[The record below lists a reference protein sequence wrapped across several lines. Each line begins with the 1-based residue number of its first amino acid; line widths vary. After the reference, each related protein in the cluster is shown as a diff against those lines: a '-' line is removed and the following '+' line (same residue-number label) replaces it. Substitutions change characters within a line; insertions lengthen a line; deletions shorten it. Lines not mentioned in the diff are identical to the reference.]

1 MKITADL
8 MLMRREWYN
17 AFYSLDIGQL
27 DYLETDWFFSTN
39 TVVAY
44 SMGLSEEQNHWV
56 TLSSR
61 ILNYVFEPGVS
72 QEGRA
77 VLCKGARLKYRFIN
91 EHRTVW
97 GVMTMC
103 RVLCVARAGFYAWLH
118 NPVSARD
125 KDNQRLLTLIRDSYS
140 LSGGV
145 YGYRRVHGDLNE
157 IGETCGK
164 NRVGRIMQLNRIK
177 AVRGYKA
184 PRRIAGRPS
193 LVAPNRVQRQFTVVR
208 ANQVW
213 VTDIT
218 YIRTWQGWLYLAVVI
233 DLFAR
238 NVVGWSM
245 KPTLSRELALDA
257 LMMAVWRRKPDGE
270 VIVHSDQGSQYG
282 SDDWQRFCRANNL
295 TPSMSRRGNCWDNAV
310 AESFFS
316 SLKKERIRKRI
327 YKTRDL
333 ARADIFDYIECSTTG
348 PGATVISA
356 ASVRRPSNRPRREDR
371 ICLRAW
377 GQSSRLV
384 SLSNL
389 GGSVQYLLLSVCGDD
404 CLTPLTIQINYI
416 CTVTMYVMAMANEK
430 YGAV

>member
-1 MKITADL
+1 MGTPRFTPEFKEEAVRQITE
-8 MLMRREWYN
+8 RG
-17 AFYSLDIGQL
+17 YS
-27 DYLETDWFFSTN
+27 
-39 TVVAY
+39 VAEV
-44 SMGLSEEQNHWV
+44 SDRL
-56 TLSSR
+56 
-61 ILNYVFEPGVS
+61 GVS
-72 QEGRA
+72 AHSLYKWLRAIKPDNSEQHARDLLEAKSEILKLRAQLKRTEEERDILKKGRA

-91 EHRTVW
+91 EHRTAW

-193 LVAPNRVQRQFTVVR
+193 VVAPNRVQRQFTVVR

-218 YIRTWQGWLYLAVVI
+218 YIRTWQGWLYLTVVI

-295 TPSMSRRGNCWDNAV
+295 APSMSRRGNCQDNAV

-333 ARADIFDYIECSTTG
+333 ARADIFDYIEVFYNR
-348 PGATVISA
+348 A
-356 ASVRRPSNRPRREDR
+356 RRHNH
-371 ICLRAW
+371 
-377 GQSSRLV
+377 
-384 SLSNL
+384 L
-389 GGSVQYLLLSVCGDD
+389 GGVSPEAFEQASS
-404 CLTPLTIQINYI
+404 
-416 CTVTMYVMAMANEK
+416 
-430 YGAV
+430 

>member
-1 MKITADL
+1 MGTPRFTPEFKEEAVRQITE
-8 MLMRREWYN
+8 RG
-17 AFYSLDIGQL
+17 YS
-27 DYLETDWFFSTN
+27 
-39 TVVAY
+39 VAEV
-44 SMGLSEEQNHWV
+44 SDRL
-56 TLSSR
+56 
-61 ILNYVFEPGVS
+61 GVS
-72 QEGRA
+72 AHSLYKWLRAIKPDNSEQHARDLLEAKSEILKLRAQLKRTEEERDILKKGRA

-103 RVLCVARAGFYAWLH
+103 RVLDVARAGFYAWLH

-184 PRRIAGRPS
+184 PCRIAGRPS
-193 LVAPNRVQRQFTVVR
+193 VVAPNRVQRQFTVVR

-295 TPSMSRRGNCWDNAV
+295 VPSMSRRGNCWDNAV

-333 ARADIFDYIECSTTG
+333 ARADIFDYIEVFYNR
-348 PGATVISA
+348 A
-356 ASVRRPSNRPRREDR
+356 RRHSH
-371 ICLRAW
+371 
-377 GQSSRLV
+377 
-384 SLSNL
+384 L
-389 GGSVQYLLLSVCGDD
+389 GGVSPEAFEQASS
-404 CLTPLTIQINYI
+404 
-416 CTVTMYVMAMANEK
+416 
-430 YGAV
+430 

>member
-1 MKITADL
+1 MGTPRFTPEFKEEAVRQITE
-8 MLMRREWYN
+8 RG
-17 AFYSLDIGQL
+17 YS
-27 DYLETDWFFSTN
+27 
-39 TVVAY
+39 
-44 SMGLSEEQNHWV
+44 V
-56 TLSSR
+56 TEVSDRL
-61 ILNYVFEPGVS
+61 GVS
-72 QEGRA
+72 THSLYKWLRAIKPDNSEQHARDLLEAKSEILKLRAQLKRIEEERDILKKGRA

-103 RVLCVARAGFYAWLH
+103 RVLNVARAGFYAWLH

-125 KDNQRLLTLIRDSYS
+125 KDNQRLLMLIRDSYS

-193 LVAPNRVQRQFTVVR
+193 VVAPNRVQRQFTVVR

-270 VIVHSDQGSQYG
+270 VVVHSDQGSQYG

-295 TPSMSRRGNCWDNAV
+295 APSMSRRGNCWDNAV

-333 ARADIFDYIECSTTG
+333 ARADIFDYIEVFYNR
-348 PGATVISA
+348 A
-356 ASVRRPSNRPRREDR
+356 RRHSH
-371 ICLRAW
+371 
-377 GQSSRLV
+377 
-384 SLSNL
+384 L
-389 GGSVQYLLLSVCGDD
+389 GGVSPEAFEQASS
-404 CLTPLTIQINYI
+404 
-416 CTVTMYVMAMANEK
+416 
-430 YGAV
+430 

>member
-1 MKITADL
+1 MGTPRFTPEFKEEAVRQITE
-8 MLMRREWYN
+8 RG
-17 AFYSLDIGQL
+17 YS
-27 DYLETDWFFSTN
+27 
-39 TVVAY
+39 VAEV
-44 SMGLSEEQNHWV
+44 SDRL
-56 TLSSR
+56 
-61 ILNYVFEPGVS
+61 GVS
-72 QEGRA
+72 AHSLYKWLRAIKPDNSEQHARDLLEAKSEILKLRAQLKRTEEERDILKKGRA

-103 RVLCVARAGFYAWLH
+103 RVLDVARAGFYAWLH

-193 LVAPNRVQRQFTVVR
+193 VVAPNRVQRQFTVVR

-295 TPSMSRRGNCWDNAV
+295 VPSMSRRGNCWDNAV

-316 SLKKERIRKRI
+316 SLKKKRIRKRI

-333 ARADIFDYIECSTTG
+333 ARADIFDYIEVFYNR
-348 PGATVISA
+348 A
-356 ASVRRPSNRPRREDR
+356 RRHSH
-371 ICLRAW
+371 
-377 GQSSRLV
+377 
-384 SLSNL
+384 L
-389 GGSVQYLLLSVCGDD
+389 GGVSPEAFEQASS
-404 CLTPLTIQINYI
+404 
-416 CTVTMYVMAMANEK
+416 
-430 YGAV
+430 

>member
-1 MKITADL
+1 MSTPRFTPEFKEEVVRQITERGYSVAEVSDL
-8 MLMRREWYN
+8 L
-17 AFYSLDIGQL
+17 
-27 DYLETDWFFSTN
+27 
-39 TVVAY
+39 
-44 SMGLSEEQNHWV
+44 
-56 TLSSR
+56 
-61 ILNYVFEPGVS
+61 GVS
-72 QEGRA
+72 AHSLYKWLRAIKPDNSEQHARDLLEAKSEILKLRAQLKRTEEERDILKKGRA

-193 LVAPNRVQRQFTVVR
+193 VVAPNRVQRQFTVVR
-208 ANQVW
+208 ANQIW

-218 YIRTWQGWLYLAVVI
+218 YIRTRQGWLYLAVVI

-245 KPTLSRELALDA
+245 KPTISRELALDA

-295 TPSMSRRGNCWDNAV
+295 APSMSRRGNCQDNAV

-333 ARADIFDYIECSTTG
+333 ARADIFDYIEVFYNRARRHSH
-348 PGATVISA
+348 PGGVSPEAFEQ
-356 ASVRRPSNRPRREDR
+356 ASS
-371 ICLRAW
+371 
-377 GQSSRLV
+377 
-384 SLSNL
+384 
-389 GGSVQYLLLSVCGDD
+389 
-404 CLTPLTIQINYI
+404 
-416 CTVTMYVMAMANEK
+416 
-430 YGAV
+430 

>member
-1 MKITADL
+1 MGTPRFTPEFKEEAVRQITE
-8 MLMRREWYN
+8 RG
-17 AFYSLDIGQL
+17 YS
-27 DYLETDWFFSTN
+27 
-39 TVVAY
+39 VAEV
-44 SMGLSEEQNHWV
+44 SDRL
-56 TLSSR
+56 
-61 ILNYVFEPGVS
+61 GVS
-72 QEGRA
+72 AHSLYKWLRAIKPDNSEQHARDLLEAKSEILKLRAQLKRTEEERDILKKGRA

-103 RVLCVARAGFYAWLH
+103 RVLHVARAGFYAWLH
-118 NPVSARD
+118 NPVSVRD

-193 LVAPNRVQRQFTVVR
+193 VVAPNRVQRQFTVVR

-257 LMMAVWRRKPDGE
+257 LMMAVWRRKPDSE

-295 TPSMSRRGNCWDNAV
+295 APSMSRRGNCWDNAV

-333 ARADIFDYIECSTTG
+333 ARADIFDYIEVFYNR
-348 PGATVISA
+348 A
-356 ASVRRPSNRPRREDR
+356 RRHSH
-371 ICLRAW
+371 
-377 GQSSRLV
+377 
-384 SLSNL
+384 L
-389 GGSVQYLLLSVCGDD
+389 GGVSPEAFEQASS
-404 CLTPLTIQINYI
+404 
-416 CTVTMYVMAMANEK
+416 
-430 YGAV
+430 

>member
-1 MKITADL
+1 M
-8 MLMRREWYN
+8 
-17 AFYSLDIGQL
+17 F
-27 DYLETDWFFSTN
+27 
-39 TVVAY
+39 TV
-44 SMGLSEEQNHWV
+44 L
-56 TLSSR
+56 TLTGFR
-61 ILNYVFEPGVS
+61 GVLNYRSTTEEAVRQITERGYSVAEVSDRLGVS
-72 QEGRA
+72 AHSLYKWLRAIKPDNSEQHARDLLEAKSEILKLRAQLKRTEEERDIPKKGRA

-103 RVLCVARAGFYAWLH
+103 RVLNVARAGFYAWLH

-125 KDNQRLLTLIRDSYS
+125 KDNQRLLMLIRDSYS

-164 NRVGRIMQLNRIK
+164 NRVGRIMQLNLIK

-193 LVAPNRVQRQFTVVR
+193 VVAPNRVQRQFTVVR

-257 LMMAVWRRKPDGE
+257 LMMAVWRRKPDSE

-295 TPSMSRRGNCWDNAV
+295 APSMSRRGNCWDNAV

-333 ARADIFDYIECSTTG
+333 ARADVFDYIEVFYNR
-348 PGATVISA
+348 A
-356 ASVRRPSNRPRREDR
+356 RRHSH
-371 ICLRAW
+371 
-377 GQSSRLV
+377 
-384 SLSNL
+384 L
-389 GGSVQYLLLSVCGDD
+389 GGVSPEAFEQASS
-404 CLTPLTIQINYI
+404 
-416 CTVTMYVMAMANEK
+416 
-430 YGAV
+430 

>member
-1 MKITADL
+1 MGTPRFTPEFKEEAVRQITE
-8 MLMRREWYN
+8 RG
-17 AFYSLDIGQL
+17 YS
-27 DYLETDWFFSTN
+27 
-39 TVVAY
+39 VAEV
-44 SMGLSEEQNHWV
+44 SDRL
-56 TLSSR
+56 
-61 ILNYVFEPGVS
+61 GVS
-72 QEGRA
+72 AHSLYKWLRAIKPDNSEQHARDLLEAKSEILKLRAQLKRTEEERDILKKGRA

-103 RVLCVARAGFYAWLH
+103 RVLDVARAGFYAWLH

-193 LVAPNRVQRQFTVVR
+193 VVAPNRVQRQFTVVR

-238 NVVGWSM
+238 NVVCWSM

-270 VIVHSDQGSQYG
+270 VIVRSDQGSQYG

-295 TPSMSRRGNCWDNAV
+295 VPSMSRRGNCWDNAV

-333 ARADIFDYIECSTTG
+333 ARADIFDYIEVFYNR
-348 PGATVISA
+348 A
-356 ASVRRPSNRPRREDR
+356 RRHSH
-371 ICLRAW
+371 
-377 GQSSRLV
+377 
-384 SLSNL
+384 L
-389 GGSVQYLLLSVCGDD
+389 GGVSPEAFEQASS
-404 CLTPLTIQINYI
+404 
-416 CTVTMYVMAMANEK
+416 
-430 YGAV
+430 

>member
-1 MKITADL
+1 MGTPRFTPEFKEEAVRQITE
-8 MLMRREWYN
+8 RG
-17 AFYSLDIGQL
+17 YS
-27 DYLETDWFFSTN
+27 
-39 TVVAY
+39 VAEV
-44 SMGLSEEQNHWV
+44 SDRL
-56 TLSSR
+56 
-61 ILNYVFEPGVS
+61 GVS
-72 QEGRA
+72 AHSHYKWLRAIKADNSEQHARDLLEAKSEILKLRAQLKRTEEERDILKKGRA

-103 RVLCVARAGFYAWLH
+103 RVLDVARAGFYAWLH

-193 LVAPNRVQRQFTVVR
+193 VVAPNRVQRQFTVVR

-295 TPSMSRRGNCWDNAV
+295 VPSMSRRGNCWDNAV

-333 ARADIFDYIECSTTG
+333 ARADIFDYIEVFYNR
-348 PGATVISA
+348 A
-356 ASVRRPSNRPRREDR
+356 RRHSH
-371 ICLRAW
+371 
-377 GQSSRLV
+377 
-384 SLSNL
+384 L
-389 GGSVQYLLLSVCGDD
+389 GGVSPEAFEQASS
-404 CLTPLTIQINYI
+404 
-416 CTVTMYVMAMANEK
+416 
-430 YGAV
+430 

>member
-1 MKITADL
+1 MGTPRFTPEFKEEAVRQITE
-8 MLMRREWYN
+8 RG
-17 AFYSLDIGQL
+17 YS
-27 DYLETDWFFSTN
+27 
-39 TVVAY
+39 
-44 SMGLSEEQNHWV
+44 V
-56 TLSSR
+56 TEVSDRL
-61 ILNYVFEPGVS
+61 GVS
-72 QEGRA
+72 AHSLYKWLRAIKPDNSEQHARDLLEAKSEILKLRAQLKRTEEERDILKKGRA

-91 EHRTVW
+91 EHRNIW

-103 RVLCVARAGFYAWLH
+103 RVLNVARAGFYEWLH

-125 KDNQRLLTLIRDSYS
+125 KDNERLLMLIRDSYS

-145 YGYRRVHGDLNE
+145 YGYRRVHGDLSE

-164 NRVGRIMQLNRIK
+164 NRVSRIMQLNRIK

-193 LVAPNRVQRQFTVVR
+193 VVAPNRVQRQFTVVR

-295 TPSMSRRGNCWDNAV
+295 APSMSRRGNCWDNAV

-333 ARADIFDYIECSTTG
+333 ARADIFDYIEVFYNR
-348 PGATVISA
+348 A
-356 ASVRRPSNRPRREDR
+356 RRHSH
-371 ICLRAW
+371 
-377 GQSSRLV
+377 
-384 SLSNL
+384 L
-389 GGSVQYLLLSVCGDD
+389 GGVSPEAFEQASS
-404 CLTPLTIQINYI
+404 
-416 CTVTMYVMAMANEK
+416 
-430 YGAV
+430 

>member
-1 MKITADL
+1 MGTPRFTPEFKEEAVRQITE
-8 MLMRREWYN
+8 RG
-17 AFYSLDIGQL
+17 YS
-27 DYLETDWFFSTN
+27 
-39 TVVAY
+39 VAEV
-44 SMGLSEEQNHWV
+44 SDRL
-56 TLSSR
+56 
-61 ILNYVFEPGVS
+61 GVS
-72 QEGRA
+72 AHSLYKWLRAIKPDNSEQHARDLLEAKSEILKLRAQLKRTEEERDILKKGRA

-103 RVLCVARAGFYAWLH
+103 RVLDVARAGFYAWLH

-145 YGYRRVHGDLNE
+145 YGYRRVHSDLNE

-193 LVAPNRVQRQFTVVR
+193 VVAPNRVQRQFTVVR

-295 TPSMSRRGNCWDNAV
+295 VPSMSRRGNCWDNAV

-333 ARADIFDYIECSTTG
+333 ARADIFDYIEVFYNR
-348 PGATVISA
+348 A
-356 ASVRRPSNRPRREDR
+356 RRHSH
-371 ICLRAW
+371 
-377 GQSSRLV
+377 
-384 SLSNL
+384 L
-389 GGSVQYLLLSVCGDD
+389 GGVSPEAFEQASS
-404 CLTPLTIQINYI
+404 
-416 CTVTMYVMAMANEK
+416 
-430 YGAV
+430 

>member
-1 MKITADL
+1 MGTPRFTPEFKEEAVRQITE
-8 MLMRREWYN
+8 RG
-17 AFYSLDIGQL
+17 YS
-27 DYLETDWFFSTN
+27 
-39 TVVAY
+39 VAEV
-44 SMGLSEEQNHWV
+44 SDRL
-56 TLSSR
+56 
-61 ILNYVFEPGVS
+61 GVS
-72 QEGRA
+72 AHSLYKWLRAIKPDNSEQHARDLLEAKSEILKLRAQLKRTEEERDILKKGRA

-103 RVLCVARAGFYAWLH
+103 RVLDVARAGFYAWLH

-193 LVAPNRVQRQFTVVR
+193 VVAPNRVQRQFTVVR

-295 TPSMSRRGNCWDNAV
+295 VPSISRRGNCWDNAV

-327 YKTRDL
+327 YKIRDL
-333 ARADIFDYIECSTTG
+333 ARADIFDYIEVFYNR
-348 PGATVISA
+348 A
-356 ASVRRPSNRPRREDR
+356 RRHSH
-371 ICLRAW
+371 
-377 GQSSRLV
+377 
-384 SLSNL
+384 L
-389 GGSVQYLLLSVCGDD
+389 GGVSPEAFEQASS
-404 CLTPLTIQINYI
+404 
-416 CTVTMYVMAMANEK
+416 
-430 YGAV
+430 

>member
-1 MKITADL
+1 MGTPRFTPEFKEEAVRQITE
-8 MLMRREWYN
+8 RG
-17 AFYSLDIGQL
+17 YS
-27 DYLETDWFFSTN
+27 
-39 TVVAY
+39 VAEV
-44 SMGLSEEQNHWV
+44 SDRL
-56 TLSSR
+56 
-61 ILNYVFEPGVS
+61 GVS
-72 QEGRA
+72 AHSLYKWLRAIKPDNSEQHARDLLEAKSEILKLRAQLKRTEEERDILKKGRA

-103 RVLCVARAGFYAWLH
+103 RVLDVARAGFYAWLH

-193 LVAPNRVQRQFTVVR
+193 VVAPNRVQRQFTVVR

-295 TPSMSRRGNCWDNAV
+295 VPSMSRRGNCWDNAV

-333 ARADIFDYIECSTTG
+333 ARADIFDYIEVFYNR
-348 PGATVISA
+348 A
-356 ASVRRPSNRPRREDR
+356 RRHSH
-371 ICLRAW
+371 
-377 GQSSRLV
+377 
-384 SLSNL
+384 L
-389 GGSVQYLLLSVCGDD
+389 GGVSPEAFEQ
-404 CLTPLTIQINYI
+404 
-416 CTVTMYVMAMANEK
+416 A
-430 YGAV
+430 

>member
-1 MKITADL
+1 MGTPRFTPEFKEEAVRQITE
-8 MLMRREWYN
+8 RG
-17 AFYSLDIGQL
+17 YS
-27 DYLETDWFFSTN
+27 
-39 TVVAY
+39 VAEV
-44 SMGLSEEQNHWV
+44 SDRL
-56 TLSSR
+56 
-61 ILNYVFEPGVS
+61 GVS
-72 QEGRA
+72 AHSLYKWLRAIKPDNSEQHARDLLEAKSEILKLRAQLKRTEEERDILKKGRA

-145 YGYRRVHGDLNE
+145 YGYRRVHGDLSE

-193 LVAPNRVQRQFTVVR
+193 VVAPNRVQRQFTVVR

-295 TPSMSRRGNCWDNAV
+295 APSMSRRGNCWDNAV

-333 ARADIFDYIECSTTG
+333 ARADIFDYIEVFYNRS
-348 PGATVISA
+348 
-356 ASVRRPSNRPRREDR
+356 RRHSH
-371 ICLRAW
+371 
-377 GQSSRLV
+377 
-384 SLSNL
+384 L
-389 GGSVQYLLLSVCGDD
+389 GGVSPEAFEQASS
-404 CLTPLTIQINYI
+404 
-416 CTVTMYVMAMANEK
+416 
-430 YGAV
+430 